1 MPRFCASGLG
11 VSGIVCH
18 ARIIGGREGIKRL
31 SSEAA
36 IRLADIAGALCIE
49 EGIGSLTMRAV
60 AERAGVTPPAVVYH
74 FGNREKLLLA
84 VLDALRSRLA
94 AAYRDIAN
102 QIAAESPADM
112 DAHSALCSALI
123 ALVAQHGAV
132 FTVCD
137 DLARAL
143 ATTAQAQAAAAI
155 MGGVY
160 DDIEAFWQRLPGVGA
175 LPRDVRVLCVAVASG
190 LIPFLN
196 LDPVALRRNAM
207 IIQTIS
213 RLFARLRG
221 GQVIL
226 QPLPEEPEK
235 PEEEV
240 RPEGKQQIVEAT
252 IRLSG
257 RLGIAGLTH
266 RNIASE
272 AGLSAAATTYF
283 YPTKEDIVID
293 AAREVQ
299 ARAIDTVVMGQ
310 APLPGIMSRIT
321 LDEQAEERGD
331 LAALTAFM
339 NAAATQ
345 PDLGALASTFRQLR
359 GLSAVRWLRARGCQ
373 AVDRIDGIIWS
384 SATTPL
390 TQRALLLPKDQ
401 RAGMLD
407 HTSEL
412 WLKRLFG

>member
-1 MPRFCASGLG
+1 M
-11 VSGIVCH
+11 
-18 ARIIGGREGIKRL
+18 

-36 IRLADIAGALCIE
+36 RRLAETAGALCIE
-49 EGIGSLTMRAV
+49 QGIGSLTMRAV

-74 FGNREKLLLA
+74 FGNRERLLLA
-84 VLDALRSRLA
+84 VLEALRVRLGA
-94 AAYRDIAN
+94 ACREISG
-102 QIAAESPADM
+102 QLAAESLADM
-112 DAHSALCSALI
+112 DALSALGSALI
-123 ALVAQHGAV
+123 ALVAGQGSA
-132 FTVCD
+132 FTASD
-137 DLARAL
+137 DVARAL
-143 ATTAQAQAAAAI
+143 ATTGQARDAAAV
-155 MGGVY
+155 MGGIY
-160 DDIEAFWQRLPGVGA
+160 DDVEAFWRGLPSVMA
-175 LPRDVRVLCVAVASG
+175 LAEDARVLCAAVASG

-196 LDPVALRRNAM
+196 LEPLVLRRNAM
-207 IIQTIS
+207 IIQVFT

-221 GQVIL
+221 VDVTL
-226 QPLPEEPEK
+226 LALPKEPEK
-235 PEEEV
+235 PAEEP

-257 RLGIAGLTH
+257 RLGVAGLTH

-293 AAREVQ
+293 AAREIQ
-299 ARAIDTVVMGQ
+299 ARAIDAVVMGQ

-321 LDEQAEERGD
+321 LDEHGEGRGD

-339 NAAATQ
+339 NAAASQ
-345 PDLGALASTFRQLR
+345 SDLGALAATFRQIR
-359 GLSAVRWLRARGCQ
+359 GLAAVHWLNARGCQ

-390 TQRALLLPKDQ
+390 TQRALLLPKGQ
-401 RAGMLD
+401 RAAMLD
-407 HTSEL
+407 QTSEV